1 MLQSTVRVIGV
12 ALSKLTGLLR
22 PQPAKPSLPIVIQ
35 KWMRKQKA
43 ESRKYAVDM
52 QRKRKEQQL
61 QVLQERVCFA
71 AKSGLHVCYPA
82 ARRPLRVT
90 LAFPTPDSR
99 LPTPDSRA
107 TMRSL
112 YPVVFTAGFVTLGV
126 ELSASRLLEPAFG
139 SSQIVWAALIGM
151 ILLYLAVGAW
161 LGGRLADRYPRRPVL
176 DGVLTLAA
184 VGVALI
190 PLFSRPVLRMAATG
204 LESFAPGMLG
214 GALLAILLLFS
225 VPVILL
231 GTAGTWAVRLLLDAS
246 PPGDIRT
253 GARIGRLYAVNTMG
267 SLAGA
272 FVPVLWLIP
281 AIGTRLTFFA
291 LSLALLVVLTIGAIG
306 RRHVWLPL
314 AALLAVAALAFWS
327 GADRSIRAGWDDGTR
342 GPIIFEDESRFNYIA
357 VRQWGSERHLK
368 LNDGIGIHSVY
379 HPDSVLSEG
388 IWDYFLLAPLFRKS
402 AAQTQPTPH
411 SLLVVGAAAGTVSS
425 LYADIYGPDVAMT
438 GVELDPEILDV
449 GRKFFAMDRPKLT
462 TVAADGRH
470 FLTQQPADARWD
482 VIAVDAYR
490 PPYIPFH
497 LTTAEFF
504 ALVHDHLSE
513 DGVLAINVGR
523 TATNYALVDAMV
535 ATVRTVFPTVFLI
548 DEPGPVTTLGNT
560 LLVATKQPA
569 ELATFAEN
577 ADALP
582 AALAPA
588 FRIFAAGA
596 VANCT
601 CRSAQRPAAVH

>member
-1 MLQSTVRVIGV
+1 
-12 ALSKLTGLLR
+12 
-22 PQPAKPSLPIVIQ
+22 
-35 KWMRKQKA
+35 MR
-43 ESRKYAVDM
+43 
-52 QRKRKEQQL
+52 
-61 QVLQERVCFA
+61 F
-71 AKSGLHVCYPA
+71 
-82 ARRPLRVT
+82 
-90 LAFPTPDSR
+90 
-99 LPTPDSRA
+99 
-107 TMRSL
+107 L
-112 YPVVFTAGFVTLGV
+112 YPLVFTAGFVTLGV

-151 ILLYLAVGAW
+151 ILLYLALGAW
-161 LGGRLADRYPRRPVL
+161 LGGRLADRYPRRAVL
-176 DGVLTLAA
+176 DSVLTAAA

-190 PLFSRPVLRMAATG
+190 PLFSPPVLRLAAGG
-204 LESFAPGMLG
+204 LESFAPGLLG
-214 GALLAILLLFS
+214 GALAAILLLFS

-231 GTAGTWAVRLLLDAS
+231 GTTSTWAVRLLLDAT
-246 PPGDIRT
+246 PPADAQM
-253 GARIGRLYAVNTMG
+253 GARVGRLYAVSTIG
-267 SLAGA
+267 SLLGA

-291 LSLALLVVLTIGAIG
+291 FSLILLLVLVAGAVG

-314 AALLAVAALAFWS
+314 GALLVVAGLAFWS
-327 GADRSIRAGWDDGTR
+327 GADRSIRAGWDDGAR

-379 HPDSVLSEG
+379 HPDALLSDG
-388 IWDYFLLAPLFRKS
+388 IWDYFLLAPLFRN
-402 AAQTQPTPH
+402 AAAVQPAPD
-411 SLLVVGAAAGTVSS
+411 SLLVIGAAAGTVSG
-425 LYADIYGPDVAMT
+425 LYADIFGPQVAVT
-438 GVELDPEILDV
+438 GVELDPEILAV
-449 GRKFFAMDRPKLT
+449 GRTYFAMDRPNLT

-470 FLTQQPADARWD
+470 FLAQQPAGARWD

-504 ALVHDHLSE
+504 AAVRSHLSD

-560 LLVATKQPA
+560 LLIATMQPVPLESFEQHVAALPPSLPA
-569 ELATFAEN
+569 EFRTFAQ
-577 ADALP
+577 AAVVAARTAPPVDLP
-582 AALAPA
+582 AFTDDHAPVE
-588 FRIFAAGA
+588 RI
-596 VANCT
+596 
-601 CRSAQRPAAVH
+601 VHQIILDFMTASE